1 MTSNLNTAIQTEYD
15 AAIMIFCLIALA
27 DNEVLGEEIAEIH
40 NEVELL
46 GLDQFS
52 DFKNY
57 KISNWSHFIA
67 NLQHIAPNITLEHI
81 NNELENLATKIESES
96 IRRSVLSSVMR
107 IAYAD
112 GEYHP
117 NEKILFKQLSE
128 LWGI

>member
-1 MTSNLNTAIQTEYD
+1 MTSNLNAAIETEYD

-27 DNEVLGEEIAEIH
+27 DNEVLSEEIAEI
-40 NEVELL
+40 NTEVELL

-52 DFKNY
+52 DFKSY
-57 KISNWSHFIA
+57 KISNWAHFIA
-67 NLQHIAPNITLEHI
+67 NLQLIAPNITLEHI
-81 NNELENLATKIESES
+81 HAEVESLATKIDDES

-117 NEKILFKQLSE
+117 NEKIIFKQLSNI
-128 LWGI
+128 WGI